1 MAELL
6 PCPFCGGT
14 AHFITINNS
23 SSKSGVCFSYIIRC
37 SNCKCTPM
45 QKEAEM
51 HLWLDNCGQVRM
63 TEASEQ
69 TLQSTIDGWNTR
81 TQQKEG

>member
-14 AHFITINNS
+14 AHFITISNKSNH
-23 SSKSGVCFSYIIRC
+23 SGVGFSYIIRC

-45 QKEAEM
+45 QEEKEM
-51 HLWLDNCGQVRM
+51 RLWLDNCGQVRM
-63 TEASEQ
+63 TEASE
-69 TLQSTIDGWNTR
+69 TILQNAIAEWNTR
-81 TQQKEG
+81 TPQKEG